1 MSVERKHSILA
12 PSSKEWFHCGYAAK
26 FLANKEDETND
37 ASEFGTECHALAER
51 YIRQSLNLEDYEAE
65 DNISTDDLKKGF
77 KHYSEEME
85 SLASGYANFVV
96 GIVDLERKRTGEE
109 PIVLVEQLLE
119 MDYAEDTH
127 GTLDCGIISGD
138 TLTIIDNKTG
148 FIKVTAFD
156 EALNE
161 LNSQLGIYG
170 LYAYKAYKDF
180 YPIKT
185 IRLFIYQERIHNISE
200 YTISAS
206 DLEKWERECLIP
218 AAHEA
223 MSANPK
229 AISGSWCKY
238 CPGRNV
244 CKQRAKDV
252 LSVTEE
258 IKKPELMTDDELEE
272 ILPKLDTI
280 IDYCEDIKSYCLK
293 KAVESGKKWRGFKLV
308 ETATKRKI
316 SDEDAVTKILIANGY
331 EPYAP
336 QKLKT
341 ITELQKLL
349 GKTKF
354 AKLLGSYVVKPK
366 GQPVLAPESDA
377 REEITIEKEIDK
389 KC

>member
-1 MSVERKHSILA
+1 MSEERKHSILA

-26 FLANKEDETND
+26 FLANKEDETNE

-51 YIRQSLNLEDYEAE
+51 YIRQSLKLEDYDAE
-65 DNISTDDLKKGF
+65 ENIPIDDLKKGF

-85 SLASGYANFVV
+85 ALASGYANFVI

-127 GTLDCGIISGD
+127 GTLDCGIIAGD

-156 EALNE
+156 ETLNE

-218 AAHEA
+218 AAKEA

-244 CKQRAKDV
+244 CKQRSDDV
-252 LSVTEE
+252 LSDAKKL
-258 IKKPELMTDDELEE
+258 KKPELMTDDELEE

-280 IDYCEDIKSYCLK
+280 VSYCDDIKAYCLK
-293 KAVESGKKWRGFKLV
+293 KAVESGKKWSGFKLV
-308 ETATKRKI
+308 ESTTKRKI
-316 SDEDAVTKILIANGY
+316 SDECAVAKILIDNGY
-331 EPYAP
+331 EPYVP

-354 AKLLGSYVVKPK
+354 TGLLGSYVVKSK
-366 GQPVLAPESDA
+366 GQPVLAPETDA
-377 REEITIEKEIDK
+377 REEIVIEKETDK